1 MNFLY
6 GRPISDPKSRAV
18 TDVCQKMYIQDE
30 LFVFTWGQSL
40 LSQVPETVRCENYW
54 NTLPNRVS
62 QLCELIDRI
71 SDVEEEIL

>member
-1 MNFLY
+1 
-6 GRPISDPKSRAV
+6 
-18 TDVCQKMYIQDE
+18 MYIQDE
-30 LFVFTWGQSL
+30 LFVFTWGQGL

>member
-1 MNFLY
+1 
-6 GRPISDPKSRAV
+6 
-18 TDVCQKMYIQDE
+18 MYTQDE
-30 LFVFTWGQSL
+30 LFVFIRGQSL

-62 QLCELIDRI
+62 QLYELIDRI

>member
-1 MNFLY
+1 M
-6 GRPISDPKSRAV
+6 
-18 TDVCQKMYIQDE
+18 CQKMYIKDE
-30 LFVFTWGQSL
+30 LFVFTWGQRL

-62 QLCELIDRI
+62 QLYELIDRI